1 MLPLS
6 HKDNLKH
13 GGFGSHLREKLFNWL
28 RLIFSDK
35 NSRNLF
41 LFLLLNLSFAFVE
54 LSYGVW
60 TNSLGMQQSSK
71 LKSVYVALM

>member
-1 MLPLS
+1 MLPLTT
-6 HKDNLKH
+6 KDPRGL
-13 GGFGSHLREKLFNWL
+13 GFRMKEKLLSWR

-54 LSYGVW
+54 LLYGVW
-60 TNSLGMQQSSK
+60 TNSLGK
-71 LKSVYVALM
+71 KVDEFFTT

>member
-6 HKDNLKH
+6 HKDPR
-13 GGFGSHLREKLFNWL
+13 GGIGYRIREKLHSL
-28 RLIFSDK
+28 KRVIFSDK

-54 LSYGVW
+54 LFYGVW
-60 TNSLGMQQSSK
+60 SNSLGNY
-71 LKSVYVALM
+71 LYTH

>member
-6 HKDNLKH
+6 HKDSLQR
-13 GGFGSHLREKLFNWL
+13 GIGSKIKEKIQGWI
-28 RLIFSDK
+28 RLIFADK

-41 LFLLLNLSFAFVE
+41 LFLILNLSFAFVE

-60 TNSLGMQQSSK
+60 TNSLGKFWLPKFTYLLPVFS
-71 LKSVYVALM
+71 

>member
-6 HKDNLKH
+6 HKDPR
-13 GGFGSHLREKLFNWL
+13 GVGYRIREKLRSWK
-28 RLIFSDK
+28 RVIFSDK

-54 LSYGVW
+54 LTYGVW
-60 TNSLGMQQSSK
+60 TNSLGS
-71 LKSVYVALM
+71 YINI